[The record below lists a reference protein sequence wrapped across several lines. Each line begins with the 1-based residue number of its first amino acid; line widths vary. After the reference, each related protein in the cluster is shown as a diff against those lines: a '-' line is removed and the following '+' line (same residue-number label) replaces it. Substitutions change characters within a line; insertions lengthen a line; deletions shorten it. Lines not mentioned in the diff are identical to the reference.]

1 MRATVIAAI
10 CGIAFLAVSACG
22 GGHSSPF
29 GGGSSAS
36 GSSGGIVNTGAI
48 IGSAGI
54 TATVHP
60 FSASPKKK

>member
-10 CGIAFLAVSACG
+10 CGFAFLAVSACG

-36 GSSGGIVNTGAI
+36 SSSGGVGNTGGIVNSGI
-48 IGSAGI
+48 I
-54 TATVHP
+54 TTVHP
-60 FSASPKKK
+60 FSGSPKKK